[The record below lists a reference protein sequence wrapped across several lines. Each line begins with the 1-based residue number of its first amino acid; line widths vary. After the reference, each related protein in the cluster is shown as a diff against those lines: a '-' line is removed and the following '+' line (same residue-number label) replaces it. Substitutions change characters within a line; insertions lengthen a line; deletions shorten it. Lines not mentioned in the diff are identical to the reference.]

1 MNYSN
6 LLTLASLG
14 GYSGYAI
21 GNMGN
26 RQLPDQNQRIYCA
39 VLISRIAHSLSKSP
53 LLASSLQ
60 SGASFLG
67 SFPGLIVL
75 LGTSFFDDSSYIIKR
90 SAEGVSTLMAAHAL
104 AMLYLRKDASQAAFL
119 IPCLASIAFKQ
130 NYLPKNLESPYNFVI
145 RVLQPASF
153 ILSGNKVLAVLGLWQ
168 LVNMPE
174 IRK

>member
-90 SAEGVSTLMAAHAL
+90 SAEGVSTLMAAHSL
-104 AMLYLRKDASQAAFL
+104 AMLYLRKDTSQAAFL
-119 IPCLASIAFKQ
+119 ITCLASAAFKQ
-130 NYLPKNLESPYNFVI
+130 NYLPKKFEKPFDFVVSI
-145 RVLQPASF
+145 LHPASL
-153 ILSGNKVLAVLGLWQ
+153 IMSGKKFSMLLGFFALAMKANG
-168 LVNMPE
+168 
-174 IRK
+174 K